1 MCLDTPEGGARIYCC
16 KNGHLLCEDDLRNW
30 RASRPGP
37 RTTCPVCRTPID
49 TDSQVTRL
57 RSMEDLV
64 RDARDGERAGVTA
77 DDLRLQIEEMKKE
90 ESEKERERQKDLETA
105 QKKLEELK
113 ARLV

>member
-1 MCLDTPEGGARIYCC
+1 
-16 KNGHLLCEDDLRNW
+16 
-30 RASRPGP
+30 
-37 RTTCPVCRTPID
+37 
-49 TDSQVTRL
+49 
-57 RSMEDLV
+57 MEDLV